1 MPRNHLLTETEWRNL
16 GIQQSVGWVHYVM
29 HHPEPH
35 ILMFRRPLDPPAA
48 PAVAEIMEA
57 AEVNDDVYVDDGHDV
72 DGPAPEVDLDLADA
86 QVDAEA
92 KIDDME
98 HYSEADDDYEI
109 EDAADEEEEF
119 EHEDTEN

>member
-1 MPRNHLLTETEWRNL
+1 M
-16 GIQQSVGWVHYVM
+16 
-29 HHPEPH
+29 
-35 ILMFRRPLDPPAA
+35 
-48 PAVAEIMEA
+48 
-57 AEVNDDVYVDDGHDV
+57 

-119 EHEDTEN
+119 EDEDTEN